1 MCEPQSIWRKL
12 LVLSWLYSCTTHK
25 TLINFENWFSGQT
38 TSLVEISVE
47 DVNDNP
53 PAFTSFPIRKT
64 VNVRN
69 DKKIGSEIAKVV
81 WPQFGTELENS
92 RIDIS

>member
-1 MCEPQSIWRKL
+1 MNFWYWADFTVPHIKH
-12 LVLSWLYSCTTHK
+12 YI
-25 TLINFENWFSGQT
+25 INFENWFSGQT